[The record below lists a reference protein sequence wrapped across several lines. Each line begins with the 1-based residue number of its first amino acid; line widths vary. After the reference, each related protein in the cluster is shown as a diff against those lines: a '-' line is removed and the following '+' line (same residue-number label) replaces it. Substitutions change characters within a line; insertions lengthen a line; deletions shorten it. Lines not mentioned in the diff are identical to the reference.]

1 MECNQ
6 ENSHVYSFCRNKNE
20 ICYQPFSV
28 LFQHLQTANCELH
41 ENHCTK
47 SQRRKKSI
55 HTTRQED

>member
-1 MECNQ
+1 MKCN
-6 ENSHVYSFCRNKNE
+6 EEDFHIYSFCRNKNE
-20 ICYQPFSV
+20 FCLPLFSV

-55 HTTRQED
+55 RQT